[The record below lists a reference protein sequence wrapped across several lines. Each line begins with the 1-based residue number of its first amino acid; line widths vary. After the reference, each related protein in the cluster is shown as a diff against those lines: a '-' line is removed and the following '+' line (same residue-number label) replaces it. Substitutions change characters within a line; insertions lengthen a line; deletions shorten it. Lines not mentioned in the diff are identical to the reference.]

1 MIWLAERAEAKRL
14 ARELGLLAET
24 TREERARQAFAQ
36 MYDADGKDID
46 ERTEMPADAMDDF
59 MKSLRK
65 EAGLEHPEEEEDAVG
80 DV

>member
-36 MYDADGKDID
+36 MYDAAGKDID

-80 DV
+80 DA

>member
-1 MIWLAERAEAKRL
+1 MARGAVHDEAPCEG
-14 ARELGLLAET
+14 ARLLAET

-65 EAGLEHPEEEEDAVG
+65 EAGLEHPEEEEDVVG
-80 DV
+80 DA